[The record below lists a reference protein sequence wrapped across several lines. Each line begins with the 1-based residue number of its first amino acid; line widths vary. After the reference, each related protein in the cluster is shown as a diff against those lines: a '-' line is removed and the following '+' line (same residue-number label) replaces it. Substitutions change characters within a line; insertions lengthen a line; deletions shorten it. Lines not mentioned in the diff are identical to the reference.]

1 MRQPWGMTTRKR
13 DTRAILRIV
22 ARSERRSPLFHW
34 MVENHDDLIEASR
47 PDGIQWASFCEEAA
61 KRGLTDTRGLPPSM
75 SNARKTWAQAR
86 RAVREA
92 RAELAAR
99 PPKPVYPS
107 RMAKWTPPAILEAIA
122 AGNPAVRGG
131 EPVAH
136 PGANGKREQGFPLSQ
151 APPPPLPPPKPPSD
165 QPLSRY
171 AKPDD
176 PPHVKAAL
184 ASIEAQLDRE
194 DWYLMAGKPR
204 KRRTE

>member
-1 MRQPWGMTTRKR
+1 MTTRKR

-34 MVENHDDLIEASR
+34 MVENHDALIEASR

-75 SNARKTWAQAR
+75 ANARKTWAQAR

-122 AGNPAVRGG
+122 AGNPAVTL
-131 EPVAH
+131 
-136 PGANGKREQGFPLSQ
+136 GAPSGAADAKAGHAKAEQSLPLRQ
-151 APPPPLPPPKPPSD
+151 APPVPPPKPPAD
-165 QPLSRY
+165 QPLSRF

-176 PPHVKAAL
+176 SPRVKAAM
-184 ASIEAQLDRE
+184 ASIEAQLDRA
-194 DWYLMAGKPR
+194 DWYLMTGRPT

>member
-1 MRQPWGMTTRKR
+1 MSTDDTPIRFRKKR
-13 DTRAILRIV
+13 LVAYRGRGQLYSWLRAHRLTV
-22 ARSERRSPLFHW
+22 AK
-34 MVENHDDLIEASR
+34 
-47 PDGIQWASFCEEAA
+47 GIAAGKLTWPAICTEAA
-61 KRGLTDTRGLPPSM
+61 RHGVKSRDAMEPS
-75 SNARKTWAQAR
+75 Q
-86 RAVREA
+86 RAAAKAWQTVIQD
-92 RAELAAR
+92 LAADGLK
-99 PPKPVYPS
+99 PTDKVQKPVYPS
-107 RMAKWTPPAILEAIA
+107 RMAKWTPPAILDAIA